1 MNLTDRASRLDA
13 VLCNELLVLTFY
25 SPTHGESMAL
35 MQSATIA
42 ERSRMMRVKD
52 GEKVQAC
59 DLLEATVNW

>member
-1 MNLTDRASRLDA
+1 MTDRASRLDA
-13 VLCNELLVLTFY
+13 VLCNELLALTFY
-25 SPTHGESMAL
+25 SPRHGKSMAL

-42 ERSRMMRVKD
+42 ERSRMMGVTD